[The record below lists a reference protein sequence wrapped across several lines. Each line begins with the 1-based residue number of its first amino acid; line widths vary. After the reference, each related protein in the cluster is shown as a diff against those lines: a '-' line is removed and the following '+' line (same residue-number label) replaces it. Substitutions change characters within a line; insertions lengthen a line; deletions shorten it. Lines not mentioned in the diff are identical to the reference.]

1 VECGCTF
8 EGQDFDMDLP
18 TFEDYITL
26 EHVTQCFDALG
37 EYSSEKK
44 A

>member
-1 VECGCTF
+1 
-8 EGQDFDMDLP
+8 M
-18 TFEDYITL
+18 TFEDHITL